1 MKREIRSIVIAVAG
15 IGGAIALSLPAD
27 VANAG
32 NPPRQAVE
40 IPTPQPVVG
49 PRTLKPAQPVLLVK
63 PQVKQQ
69 KIKNFANHY
78 FTPMASKQ
86 LIHAVNGHYFTIGGQ
101 SHPQFAVGHY
111 YWPQG
116 YGYMR
121 YSIGDSL
128 PQQFWLQQYFIND
141 FADYGLQPPP
151 PGYQWVRYGPD
162 LMLVNLG
169 SGAVPAI
176 LQLDRT
182 TRAYTEVLSRP
193 APRATTF
200 NVSDDPSTQI

>member
-1 MKREIRSIVIAVAG
+1 MKREIRSIVIAAAG
-15 IGGAIALSLPAD
+15 IGGAIALSLSAD

-86 LIHAVNGHYFTIGGQ
+86 QLIHAVNGHYFTIGGQ
-101 SHPQFAVGHY
+101 SHPQFAVGPY

-169 SGAVPAI
+169 SGAVA
-176 LQLDRT
+176 QV
-182 TRAYTEVLSRP
+182 AYGAFAESQP
-193 APRATTF
+193 PDGGP
-200 NVSDDPSTQI
+200 NGQ